1 MSNDKQITFSKKTI
15 DAIPFAP
22 KGQQI
27 TYYDT
32 KTQGFGLRVGTST
45 KTFILYARVKRGAPV
60 RVSLGKY
67 GVLTVDQAR
76 ERAIQEL
83 VKLNSGIDPNK
94 EKKQK
99 AIEEEH
105 QEKETSETLK
115 WLLDTYKE
123 EHIIKKKGGSEGTLR
138 SMSDTYLYFGPR
150 TVETLKQVNGVWVK
164 DGVVELSDWMDRP
177 YRSITSHDVLE
188 RFKIYEVAAPSRA
201 QKVLKPIKRSHQITF
216 RFLRA
221 AYNYQIPRAAH
232 ANPNDIIQNP
242 VNVLSIFDHWEEPDV
257 RERFVDFEEHEFLSW
272 WTAVENY
279 NFYNGLVKDYLIF
292 SLIQGGRSIEIA
304 PLKKSQVDM
313 KKRLITYIDTK
324 NKQDYYFPITDLAY
338 EILQRR
344 IELAGNSE
352 YVFAYPKSR
361 KGYVT
366 QDCRHHFEQISKESG
381 KLISHHDL
389 RRTFGTAA
397 RKLKID
403 SLTIDYCLKH
413 TIKSVNK
420 HYFMNKEREITE
432 ALQSVENFFLERLA
446 KLCNEKDKK
455 KEQFQGEIDKD
466 VERFLAKHPEFANIK

>member
-1 MSNDKQITFSKKTI
+1 MSNDKQIAFSKSTI
-15 DAIPFAP
+15 DKIPFAP

-32 KTQGFGLRVGTST
+32 KTQGFGLRVGTNT
-45 KTFILYARVKRGAPV
+45 KTFILYARIKGGAPV

-76 ERAIQEL
+76 DRAIQEL

-99 AIEEEH
+99 AIEEAH

-138 SMSDTYLYFGPR
+138 SMSDTYLYFSAR

-164 DGVVELSDWMDRP
+164 DGVVELSDWMNRP

-188 RFKIYEVAAPSRA
+188 RFKIYEVAAPTRKQA
-201 QKVLKPIKRSHQITF
+201 VLKPIKRSHQITF

-242 VNVLSIFDHWEEPDV
+242 VNVLSTFDHWEDPDV
-257 RERFVDFEEHEFLSW
+257 RERYVDFEEHEFLSW
-272 WTAVENY
+272 WTAVEKY
-279 NFYNGLVKDYLIF
+279 DYFDGLIQDYLIF

-304 PLKKSQVDM
+304 PLKKSQVNM

-324 NKQDYYFPITDLAY
+324 NSEDYYFPITDLAY
-338 EILQRR
+338 EILERR
-344 IELAGNSE
+344 MKLAGNSE
-352 YVFAYPKSR
+352 YVFAYPKSK

-366 QDCRHHFEQISKESG
+366 QDCQHHFEQISKASG

-403 SLTIDYCLKH
+403 PLTIDYCLKH

-420 HYFMNKEREITE
+420 HYFMSKEREITE
-432 ALQSVENFFLERLA
+432 ALQNVENFLLACLE
-446 KLCNEKDKK
+446 KLRHKDIQRKEEK
-455 KEQFQGEIDKD
+455 KD
-466 VERFLAKHPEFANIK
+466 QLDMEVDQFLAKHPEFAIKQ